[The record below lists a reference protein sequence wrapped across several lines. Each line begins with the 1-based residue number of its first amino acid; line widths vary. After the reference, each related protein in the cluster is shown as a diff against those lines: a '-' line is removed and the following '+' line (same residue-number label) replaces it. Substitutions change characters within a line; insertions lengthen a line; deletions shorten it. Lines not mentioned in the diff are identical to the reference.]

1 MNRKLTDIMSE
12 IQEELLELPQ
22 DKLIS
27 QVSLSRIK
35 ALALEGIKE
44 EEQNI
49 NKAKNRGQDNQKENE
64 QKGNINLEAYRT
76 NLEAIDKSEENKVL
90 SFTKAHGKK
99 IIKKRIM
106 LLIATMILAV
116 GTIAAVHYNP
126 TLNSIF
132 GELFPF
138 KDQVQS
144 ISKSMSVNGLTFTA
158 EGALID
164 NKSGIFIASFT
175 KDDGSTFEEGTQVKQ
190 IQLITEKLGSKGW
203 TTQYQLS
210 EDRKQL
216 NCIVDLSGNR
226 QLSGQ
231 KLTLEATDIRIWR
244 QLRAKSEMGLEK
256 LEAQEI
262 HQPWKN
268 NKSAEGLQ
276 LNLVRDFKEI
286 SIDAFNVSDKGI
298 EIITSYYDQEN
309 IEDQY
314 IAIQIIDNRTQKV
327 YEPSESEHYWSNEE
341 ALNKDYYVFNQFT
354 KEDLPYLEI
363 NVMNSY
369 YEDLLH
375 GNWQVDFELNK
386 NKQVKSKRIYQTV
399 KTGGQHLIITKVD
412 VSALGVNLEGYKFSK
427 KMEVFQEVYLKMKD
441 GTRIKLSNTG
451 SNSGGIKFN
460 MYYNAI
466 KTEGDNDLIFYDF
479 INIEEVESV
488 VIGEN
493 EIFLQ

>member
-1 MNRKLTDIMSE
+1 MNKKLTDIMSE

-22 DKLIS
+22 DKLVS

-35 ALALEGIKE
+35 ALALEGIKGE
-44 EEQNI
+44 DKNI
-49 NKAKNRGQDNQKENE
+49 NEVKNRGQDNQKENE
-64 QKGNINLEAYRT
+64 QKENINLEAYRI
-76 NLEAIDKSEENKVL
+76 NLETIDRANEKKVL
-90 SFTKAHGKK
+90 SLTNVQGKRM
-99 IIKKRIM
+99 IKKRMM
-106 LLIATMILAV
+106 LLIAIMILAV

-126 TLNSIF
+126 ALNSIF

-144 ISKSMSVNGLTFTA
+144 ISKSMSANGLTFTA

-175 KDDGSTFEEGTQVKQ
+175 KDDGSTFEEGTEVKQ
-190 IQLITEKLGSKGW
+190 IQLITEKLGARGW
-203 TTQYQLS
+203 TAQSQLS
-210 EDRKQL
+210 EDRRQL
-216 NCIVDLSGNR
+216 ICIVDLSGNR

-231 KLTLEATDIRIWR
+231 KLTLEAKDIRIWR
-244 QLRAKSEMGLEK
+244 QLSAKSEIGLEK
-256 LEAQEI
+256 IETEEI

-268 NKSAEGLQ
+268 NISAEGLQ
-276 LNLVRDFKEI
+276 LNLVKDFKEI

-298 EIITSYYDQEN
+298 EMITSYYDQES

-314 IAIQIIDNRTQKV
+314 ISIQIIDNRTQKV
-327 YEPSESEHYWSNEE
+327 YEPSKSEHYWSNEE
-341 ALNKDYYVFNQFT
+341 SLNKDYYVFNQFT
-354 KEDLPYLEI
+354 KEDLPYLKI

-375 GNWQVDFELNK
+375 GSWQVDFELNK
-386 NKQVKSKRIYQTV
+386 NKQVKTKRIYQTV
-399 KTGGQHLIITKVD
+399 KTGEQHLIMTKIE

-427 KMEVFQEVYLKMKD
+427 KMEVFQEVYVKMKD
-441 GTRIKLSNTG
+441 GTKIELSNTG

-466 KTEGDNDLIFYDF
+466 KTEDNNDLIFYDF
-479 INIEEVESV
+479 INIDEVERI